1 MWVRLTTTKLV
12 SIGGARRTYRP
23 GDWVDVG
30 KHDAL
35 TWLAAGDARLPDDDM
50 GPLVGDSGI
59 MVYGGETRPKLK
71 GKVPMTTGGMTLPY
85 PQTLLLRSGAC
96 IRENY
101 IPIGFFLIEQWE
113 IAAPL
118 YDYEALAAT
127 IGTAEEQRRTRDVIR
142 DLRVP
147 IYNADTVFVRRARE
161 TQAFMVAWQG
171 ELSGLPG
178 GDVNLAFLRALYI
191 TKPLICALPVQWIA
205 R

>member
-1 MWVRLTTTKLV
+1 MWVRLTTTKTV

-23 GDWVDVG
+23 GDWVEVG

-35 TWLAAGDARLPDDDM
+35 TWLAAGDATLPDDDL

-59 MVYGGETRPKLK
+59 LVYGGGVLPKLK
-71 GKVPMTTGGMTLPY
+71 GKIPMTTGSMTLPY

-96 IRENY
+96 IRESY
-101 IPIGFFLIEQWE
+101 IPIGFYLVEQWE

-118 YDYEALAAT
+118 YDYEAMACT
-127 IGTAEEQRRTRDVIR
+127 RGTPEEQRRTRDVIR

-147 IYNADTVFVRRARE
+147 MYNANTVFVRRSKEMQDFLRVWQRE
-161 TQAFMVAWQG
+161 LVDSA
-171 ELSGLPG
+171 EP
-178 GDVNLAFLRALYI
+178 DLAFLRALYI
-191 TKPLICALPVQWIA
+191 VKPLVCALPVQWIA